1 MSAYVFRRLSAL
13 AIFAGAL
20 LAACS
25 NTQQASLPPASSTPD
40 MCKSSVPPEEP
51 DCTLQVILY
60 GGSAADRQSCLG
72 EMNGYMSKIED
83 WRGCHT
89 TVLQK
94 NPDLSDHDRKE
105 MIASTNYYADY
116 DLKNA
121 QANIAC
127 INKGSGCSHY

>member
-1 MSAYVFRRLSAL
+1 MSSHVARRLSAL
-13 AIFAGAL
+13 AILASTL

-25 NTQQASLPPASSTPD
+25 GTQQASLPPTAIPD
-40 MCKSSVPPEEP
+40 MCKASRPPEEP
-51 DCTLQVILY
+51 DCTLQVILH
-60 GGSAADRQSCLG
+60 GASAPDRQSCLG
-72 EMNGYMSKIED
+72 EMNSYMSKIED

-121 QANIAC
+121 QANVAC
-127 INKGSGCSHY
+127 INKGGGCSHY